1 MEALLE
7 KLRLLLETNIDKTT
21 KSSCLLSGEDLQRTA
36 HAVEIYMNLAKLKV
50 GLGLDFSKI
59 VLRSELIGY
68 IQHELED
75 LRATPTSS
83 DDDTIPDDGSQDY
96 AIGYE
101 DGKIGGQIIAFE
113 QLLQRFETKSAAKV
127 EIKEED

>member
-7 KLRLLLETNIDKTT
+7 KLRRLLEENIDKST
-21 KSSCLLSGEDLQRTA
+21 KGSYLLSGEDLQRTA
-36 HAVEIYMNLAKLKV
+36 VAVEIYMNLAKPI
-50 GLGLDFSKI
+50 DFSKF

-75 LRATPTSS
+75 LRAMATPS
-83 DDDTIPDDGSQDY
+83 DDTIPNDGSQDY

-113 QLLQRFETKSAAKV
+113 QLLRRFGTKSAAKA